1 MGDRTPISRFRE
13 RRAAVNTLFITVN
26 ESYPRF
32 SRLGGALVK
41 MRQRMRTACGSLL
54 AALLVCASPGG
65 AFADSYWQCVPF
77 ARLVS
82 GIQIFG
88 DANTWWQQAAGHY
101 ETGFRP
107 KAGAVLCFK
116 PTGRMRLG
124 HVAVVSQVLTDR
136 VIQITHANWSEI
148 EGQRGHIE
156 KNVTVIDVSPA
167 GDWSQVK
174 VWYDPV
180 RDLGNTVYP
189 TYGFIYQDAYAVAA
203 SQFGAAQQA
212 AVSMARNAANEVVAA
227 VRPGAAPLQMLGQAA
242 DSTDRIAALIQLA
255 TGQGGTEKH

>member
-1 MGDRTPISRFRE
+1 MHQRV
-13 RRAAVNTLFITVN
+13 RALA
-26 ESYPRF
+26 
-32 SRLGGALVK
+32 
-41 MRQRMRTACGSLL
+41 GSLL
-54 AALLVCASPGG
+54 VALLVSVTPGV
-65 AFADSYWQCVPF
+65 ALAQDYWQCVPF

-88 DANTWWQQAAGHY
+88 DAHTWWQQAAGRY
-101 ETGFRP
+101 QTGFTP

-116 PTGRMRLG
+116 PTGHMRLG

-136 VIQITHANWSEI
+136 VIQITHANWSII
-148 EGQRGHIE
+148 EGARGQVE

-174 VWYDPV
+174 VWYDPS
-180 RDLGNTVYP
+180 RDLGATVYP
-189 TYGFIYQDAYAVAA
+189 TYGFIYQDAYAAAA
-203 SQFGAAQQA
+203 SRFAAAGAA
-212 AVSMARNAANEVVAA
+212 AVTMAQNAANQVAAA

-255 TGQGGTEKH
+255 TGQGGGEKR